1 MIIVNT
7 FETFYYNYTTDFI
20 KNKNN
25 VSNELTENE
34 KVVAVK
40 LRALNELYEMKALSE
55 DEFEKQKLELLAQLH
70 Y

>member
-1 MIIVNT
+1 MVKSV
-7 FETFYYNYTTDFI
+7 ELLEI

-55 DEFEKQKLELLAQLH
+55 YEFEKQKLELLAQLH